1 MFSTMHFNIANKIMI
16 KISINFKKI
25 KMFLPNWK
33 EIISK
38 TNIRSKWLRR
48 KITRRVLGLK
58 KGYNMLWN
66 CLVIK
71 KVIQYLWIM
80 KCLNWN
86 WIFKLKKEIINLK
99 IIKNKGFYH
108 FSLSDQVNHNLNMK
122 VNSQILIQHQKKQ
135 KKF

>member
-1 MFSTMHFNIANKIMI
+1 MHFNIVNKIMI

-25 KMFLPNWK
+25 KMYLPNWK
-33 EIISK
+33 EIISR
-38 TNIRSKWLRR
+38 TNIRSKWLKR

-108 FSLSDQVNHNLNMK
+108 FSLSDQVNYNLNMK
-122 VNSQILIQHQKKQ
+122 VNSQILIQHQKKL

>member
-1 MFSTMHFNIANKIMI
+1 MHFNIVNKIMI

-25 KMFLPNWK
+25 KMYLPNWK
-33 EIISK
+33 EIISR
-38 TNIRSKWLRR
+38 TNIRSKWLKR

-108 FSLSDQVNHNLNMK
+108 FSLSDQVNHNHNMK